1 MLTEFVIGLV
11 LPIIQNIG
19 YFGVFLLMI
28 AESTLL
34 PVPSEAVLPF
44 AGYLIAQGTM
54 DFWIALIAATLGTI
68 IGASISYFIGK
79 YIGQAAIAKWG
90 KYILIREEELE
101 SAKKWFKLHGEK
113 TIFICRFIP
122 AIRHVISLP
131 AGAAEMNFKKFT
143 LYTAAGGAIWNG
155 ILLIVGMQLKTHW
168 DALIQYST
176 IIDAIVIAAV
186 VIVIIWFFA
195 KQIKKDKKLQRKKTL
210 KNS

>member
-34 PVPSEAVLPF
+34 PIPSEAVLPF

-54 DFWIALIAATLGTI
+54 DFWITLIIATIGTI

-79 YIGQAAIAKWG
+79 FIGQAAIAKWG
-90 KYILIREEELE
+90 KYIFIQEEELDN
-101 SAKKWFKLHGEK
+101 AKEWFKAHGEK

-131 AGAAEMNFKKFT
+131 AGAADMHFKKFV
-143 LYTAAGGAIWNG
+143 LYTTAGGAMWNA
-155 ILLIVGMQLKTHW
+155 ILLIVGMQLKQNWNT
-168 DALIQYST
+168 LIQYST
-176 IIDAIVIAAV
+176 ILDAIVIGAV
-186 VIVIIWFFA
+186 IIVIIWFFS
-195 KQIKKDKKLQRKKTL
+195 KQIRKNNKTKKGK
-210 KNS
+210 